1 MHPAVPAGR
10 MTAQAVRV
18 VKMPWSQPNISSGS
32 CRRTALGTALGWSGA
47 GSKFTAARK
56 AAMLKAI
63 LVVFILL
70 LLVIVGGGVFF
81 ATGTAAPEPTQVEKV
96 IPNDRFKN

>member
-1 MHPAVPAGR
+1 
-10 MTAQAVRV
+10 
-18 VKMPWSQPNISSGS
+18 
-32 CRRTALGTALGWSGA
+32 
-47 GSKFTAARK
+47 
-56 AAMLKAI
+56 MLKAI

-70 LLVIVGGGVFF
+70 LLVIVGGGVFL